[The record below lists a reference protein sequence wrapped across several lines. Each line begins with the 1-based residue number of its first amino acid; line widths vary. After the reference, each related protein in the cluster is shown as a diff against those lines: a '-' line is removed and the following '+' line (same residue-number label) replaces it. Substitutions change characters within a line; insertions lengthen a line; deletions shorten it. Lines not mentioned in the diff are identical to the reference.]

1 MRIHHFLF
9 LAMLTGIC
17 GCKEIPTEPILDW
30 TQLSD
35 FPGPA
40 RASATSFVVGQNAY
54 VCLGRTALKSG
65 FLKDLWV
72 FDSQATSP
80 DSVWIRKTDFPGLP
94 RVKAIAGVIG
104 KIAYVGMGAIGPYDI
119 NNQYNDFWAYDT
131 EHDTWSRKKDFPGV
145 GRNDLFCAVVN
156 NALYV
161 TMGYS
166 SIRWEYETWKYD
178 PLTDEWTQMPDSPYD
193 ASGVAG
199 FSLGNSF
206 YVGSGFTGYNRKV
219 LYRFQPDNQ
228 SWTRMTDLPKGRTL
242 SSSLAIDGK
251 GYILLGRYWN
261 GAQNGGGLLSD
272 IIEYNPASN
281 TWTERGLFP
290 GGARQNALAFSIGE
304 NGYVLMGEDEST
316 CKPDVWV
323 FRP

>member
-9 LAMLTGIC
+9 LAMLTGLC
-17 GCKEIPTEPILDW
+17 GCKEIPTEPIEDW

-40 RASATSFVVGQNAY
+40 RASATCFVVENKAY
-54 VCLGRTALKSG
+54 VCLGRTNINSG
-65 FLKDLWV
+65 FLSDLWV
-72 FDSQATSP
+72 FDSQAISS
-80 DSVWIRKTDFPGLP
+80 DSVWIKKTDFPGLP

-104 KIAYVGMGAIGPYDI
+104 KIAYVGMGAIGPYDT
-119 NNQYNDFWAYDT
+119 NKQYNDFWAYDT
-131 EHDTWSRKKDFPGV
+131 EHDTWTRKKDFPGV

-166 SIRWEYETWKYD
+166 STRWEYETWKYD
-178 PLTDEWTQMPDSPYD
+178 PLTNEWAQMPDSPYD

-199 FSLGNSF
+199 FSIGNSF
-206 YVGSGFTGYNRKV
+206 YVGSGFTGFNRKV
-219 LYRFQPDNQ
+219 LYRFQPDIQ
-228 SWTRMTDLPKGRTL
+228 TWSRMADLPKGRTL
-242 SSSLAIDGK
+242 SSSLAIGGK

-261 GAQNGGGLLSD
+261 GEQNGGGLLSD
-272 IIEYNPASN
+272 IIEYDPATN
-281 TWTERGLFP
+281 EWTDKGLFP
-290 GGARQNALAFSIGE
+290 GGARQNALAFCIGKK
-304 NGYVLMGEDEST
+304 GYVLMGEDAST
-316 CKPDVWV
+316 CKTDVWV